1 MHDRPVLIGVL
12 LEDAC
17 LTLGQLCSACAV
29 SADWVI
35 GQVRE
40 GHLHALGDGPSQWR
54 FSSRELW
61 RARQIRRLEMAFDAA
76 PELAALVTDLMEE
89 LDRLR
94 AQLQRLPHRRPLSR
108 SVGQGGDQ

>member
-1 MHDRPVLIGVL
+1 MHDQPVLIGTL

-17 LTLGQLCSACAV
+17 LTLEQVSTACAV
-29 SADWVI
+29 SADWIVT
-35 GQVRE
+35 QVRE
-40 GHLHALGDGPSQWR
+40 GHLRTLGDQPSQWR

-61 RARQIRRLEMAFDAA
+61 RARHIRHLETAFDAA

-94 AQLQRLPHRRPLSR
+94 AQLQRFPHPRPLSR
-108 SVGQGGDQ
+108 SAGEGSD